1 MQKQLLFSAL
11 CLTLSANAAQTCN
24 PNIQATTPDS
34 RFTTT
39 AGTVTDTK
47 TSLMWMRCSLG
58 QSGNDCSGGNATKYN
73 WQQALASAA
82 AANTANLGGHND
94 WRLPNIKELAS
105 IVELQCVEPAINLT
119 IFPNTPSS
127 GYSSSSPR
135 TYGDNHVWAVHFGY
149 GISGYGYS
157 RDSRIF
163 VRLVRGGQ

>member
-11 CLTLSANAAQTCN
+11 CLTLSANAAQTCKS
-24 PNIQATTPDS
+24 NIQATTPDS

-39 AGTVTDTK
+39 AETVTDTK
-47 TSLMWMRCSLG
+47 TGLMWMRCSLG
-58 QSGNDCSGGNATKYN
+58 QSGNACSGGSAGSYN

-105 IVELQCVEPAINLT
+105 IAELRCYDPAINLT

-127 GYSSSSPR
+127 GYWSSSP
-135 TYGDNHVWAVHFGY
+135 YAYNNYNAWGVYFY
-149 GISGYGYS
+149 SGN
-157 RDSRIF
+157 DSNYYKDTSYF